1 MKQMKFFIVG
11 NRYGQRTW
19 ELLCTTPFTTFEEAQ
34 TAAAKMP
41 TTWNATIVNTTNQG
55 ESK

>member
-1 MKQMKFFIVG
+1 MMFFIVG

-19 ELLCTTPFTTFEEAQ
+19 ELLCSTPFPTLEEAQ
-34 TAAAKMP
+34 ARAAKIP

-55 ESK
+55 ETK